1 MAVGTGSPDHL
12 WVLADRALLRSL
24 LNSCH
29 ADEDVQVMAYNTLN
43 IAGYTP
49 TDAEA
54 AALWVAVLRRA
65 NTRSDDPGGA
75 A

>member
-1 MAVGTGSPDHL
+1 MAVGTGSPGHH
-12 WVLADRALLRSL
+12 WVLTDRDLLRSL
-24 LNSCH
+24 LNSCNV
-29 ADEDVQVMAYNTLN
+29 DEDVQVVAYNMLN
-43 IAGYTP
+43 IAGYQP
-49 TDAEA
+49 TDEEA

>member
-1 MAVGTGSPDHL
+1 
-12 WVLADRALLRSL
+12 
-24 LNSCH
+24 
-29 ADEDVQVMAYNTLN
+29 MAYNTLN

-65 NTRSDDPGGA
+65 NTRSDDPGGSA
-75 A
+75 